1 MQGQNRVR
9 STYRQ
14 KAHVGLVVFDQQEG
28 GANNV
33 SRLYIENKTNKPLEI
48 SI

>member
-14 KAHVGLVVFDQQEG
+14 KARVGLVVFDQEES

-33 SRLYIENKTNKPLEI
+33 SRLYIKNKSNKPLEI